1 MKQIKCLL
9 KLCFLILVSSTLHL
23 TPIQAAALMA
33 PPIDTTETTVCAN
46 KLPYRHLG
54 NTYTTEGSYYITLQ
68 SVGGRDSA
76 TIHLNLF
83 LATNDTIQ
91 LSGCAS
97 EFPLHYEQLNFLD
110 STVLTTSY
118 SQDSNGCPI
127 THTFNVVK
135 YPVYND
141 TLNTTIC
148 STDLPYSI
156 FDTLLT
162 EAGTYEFHY
171 TSVNGCDSSYLLNLT
186 VNPAYTLTDTVIETV
201 CSHDLPYH
209 YGDSTF
215 NQAGVYDFT
224 LKTIAGCDSIGIHLD
239 LTVIQTHYDTLTF
252 DVCENNFPFH
262 LNAIR
267 IYDAPGIYEYYQN
280 DNNTCHNVTVIVL
293 NQLPAYQDTLR
304 VNWCSAQGPYTF
316 ADTSFTES
324 VTYTYASHT
333 TLGCDS
339 ITTLVLTVNPSYNDT
354 LVDTLTLCAYDL
366 PYEIGDVTLL
376 AAGDYEID
384 IPTAAGCDSMHL
396 YLNLQVNDFPEDTVE
411 LTICD
416 NNFPFDYLGHQI
428 DSAGT
433 YSLHISDSLTIGC
446 DTIRQLI
453 VNSSPTYHDSV
464 SVTLCANVPYTIG
477 DSTLTEPGIYD
488 IMLQTQAGCDS
499 LVTVTLLHNPIYY
512 GDTLPFTIC
521 ENALPFEYAD
531 TSFTTAGVHLVQLYT
546 TEGCD
551 SIIPINLTIL
561 PIIYNADTLQHTI
574 CADQLPYTTSFGE
587 VIETAGLYTYTV
599 TSVATGCD
607 SVFYFRLKVNPNPT
621 PIISGPNHL
630 CVGSTANLSASVDMD
645 QYLWNTGNTNQ
656 MIVIENAGTYRVT
669 VTNAFGCTASV
680 EHHVAEAQLPT
691 FELSNTQTICNG
703 DNVTLTITGADH
715 YQWSTGQTSNTI
727 TVHPTATTTYQVS
740 AYTSTPCMRE
750 GSVTVVVNELPTVA
764 ITGADAFCQG
774 NNIELTATG
783 ATSYQWSTNSVN
795 DHITVFNA
803 GTIYVTGTDAHGCS
817 NTASKLVSVY
827 ALPTVTIN
835 GRTPFCQGET
845 TTLTASGA
853 QSYIWDNG
861 ATTSTIN
868 TSYGGNYSVTG
879 TDVHG
884 CQSTANKQVTIW
896 QVSAQISGSRNFCQG
911 QHTTLNVTGNES
923 YTYRWNDGSTSS
935 SLDVY
940 TAGQYAVT
948 VTNSLGCSNT
958 ISATVSEYALPTPTI
973 TGPTTVCQGR
983 NATLVA
989 GGGTSYHW
997 SDGTNNA
1004 YLSATAT
1011 GTYFVTV
1018 TNQNGCSATT
1028 SQTVIV
1034 NPAPSITITAQP
1046 SICRG
1051 ETASIYAQS
1060 SNGVQ
1065 YVWPMNG
1072 LTGQLISV
1080 SPNNTTAYTVNVTDD
1095 NGCIGTATTT
1105 IVVNNNPTP
1114 HINGADNFCAGD
1126 TLTLTATGGS
1136 SYYWNNGIMSNSIQV
1151 TTGGTYSVVASNDYG
1166 CTATATKNVA
1176 ANALPSVEIST
1187 DTTICQGDVAR
1198 LYVQAPAGCTYLWS
1212 NGSSLNNITVNTAG
1226 TYSVTVTNPNGCSR
1240 VRTTNV
1246 TVNAKPQISISGSTS
1261 FCQDGFTTL
1270 TANCDPDVT
1279 YTWSTGS
1286 ANAPLVVS
1294 AAGTYS
1300 VTASNL
1306 YGCTRTASTV
1316 VTMYNRPEV
1325 SISGTTNICPGSSTT
1340 LTSTNASRYQWSTGD
1355 TTNTISITP
1364 ANSGAYRVT
1373 VTDMH
1378 GCQNFAATYVEISTV
1393 PTISITGDLNVCE
1406 GAVATLSVPTGYTY
1420 TWSNGANTNTITVA
1434 EAGNYRVTASNALG
1448 CTSTDSATV
1457 THKPLP
1463 QLNFGVQHHIC
1474 EGQSYTYTLPVSSDI
1489 NYRWSNNSTGN
1500 TLTANTQGRYSVTAT
1515 NQYGCSVSASDSLIV
1530 HPLPTPVISGN
1541 STVCRGASTIL
1552 TANGGISY
1560 VWSNGSTT
1568 RDIAVFPNTN
1578 TTYSVTVT
1586 DEYGCY
1592 ASASKYLTVNTPPAI
1607 SILGNRH
1614 ICEGGATTITING
1627 GNSYQWSNGVT
1638 TNSINI
1644 TIPGTYYVT
1653 TSNILGCQ
1661 RRDSVIIVSRPNPV
1675 AQILGDSQICENT
1688 VHALT
1693 ATGGH
1698 HYSWSTGE
1706 NTSAITIQ
1714 PLVSTTYTVTAY
1726 DSLNCSTTVSKVVN
1740 VEALPDVHITGLTTV
1755 CMGETVTFTASNGHS
1770 YLWSTGST
1778 SPTINVSE
1786 SGSYS
1791 VTASSVNGCTA
1802 SESIQLVVNPVP
1814 QLTLTGSSTIC
1825 ENTTIPLVAHGG
1837 QSYIW
1842 SNGSTDS
1849 LINIT
1854 TGGTYSVTASNIY
1867 GCSSST
1873 TQQVT
1878 SLQAPYLL
1886 LNTIGSLC
1894 QGGSTSIMAFGTAT
1908 QYTWDDGTTGQS
1920 YTVSPTSN
1928 TMYHVTA
1935 TNDNGCTTVDSTLIT
1950 VNPVYHVEV
1959 NDAICQNRPY
1969 NQYGFS
1975 LPSQITA
1982 GTFDYQL
1989 NLQTVHGCDSIIT
2002 LHLTVNPIPVVPATI
2017 SGPSAVTAHGSQMYT
2032 VENAQ
2037 YVNTYEW
2044 RCSNVNWGLSNTNM
2058 NSVFLNINQNG
2069 SGVLTAKAIN
2079 ECGAVETFINI
2090 YCNVGIEEYVN
2101 ETNIQLYP
2109 VPAHQFVNVNLEQS
2123 ISNVNKIQLIDNL
2136 GRVLQTVQVTESNFQ
2151 IDLTPYATGTYFL
2164 RFYNE
2169 NGKSIDTRKLI
2180 IR

>member
-9 KLCFLILVSSTLHL
+9 RLCFLFLVFSTLHL
-23 TPIQAAALMA
+23 NSIQAAAPLT

-54 NTYTTEGSYYITLQ
+54 NTYTNEGSYYITMQ

-76 TIHLNLF
+76 CVHLNLF
-83 LATNDTIQ
+83 LASSDTIN

-97 EFPLHYEQLNFLD
+97 EFPLHYEQLSFLD

-118 SQDSNGCPI
+118 SQDTNGCPI
-127 THTFNVVK
+127 THTFNIVK

-141 TLNTTIC
+141 TLNMSIC
-148 STDLPYSI
+148 SSELPYSI
-156 FDTLLT
+156 FDTLLA

-171 TSVNGCDSSYLLNLT
+171 TSVQGCDSSYVLNLA
-186 VNPAYTLTDTVIETV
+186 VNQAYTLTDTLVETV

-215 NQAGVYDFT
+215 TQTGVYDFSI
-224 LKTIAGCDSIGIHLD
+224 KTVSGCDSIGVHLD

-252 DVCENNFPFH
+252 DVCSNTFPFH
-262 LNAIR
+262 LNAVR
-267 IYDAPGIYEYYQN
+267 VYDAPGVYEYYQN
-280 DNNTCHNVTVIVL
+280 DNNICHNVTVIVL
-293 NQLPAYQDTLR
+293 NELPSYNDTLR
-304 VNWCSAQGPYTF
+304 ANWCSAQGPYAF

-324 VTYTYASHT
+324 TTYTYASHT

-384 IPTAAGCDSMHL
+384 IPTAAGCDSLHL
-396 YLNLQVNDFPEDTVE
+396 YLNLQVNDFPQDTVE
-411 LTICD
+411 LTICE

-428 DSAGT
+428 DSAGV

-446 DTIRQLI
+446 DTVRQLI
-453 VNSSPTYHDSV
+453 VNSSLIYHDSV
-464 SVTLCANVPYTIG
+464 SVTLCANEPYVIG
-477 DSTLTEPGIYD
+477 DTSLTEPGIYD
-488 IMLQTQAGCDS
+488 ILLQTQAGCDS
-499 LVTVTLLHNPIYY
+499 LVTITLLHNPIYY

-531 TSFTTAGVHLVQLYT
+531 TSFTTAGVHHVQLYT
-546 TEGCD
+546 AAGCD

-574 CADQLPYTTSFGE
+574 CADQLPYTTIFGE
-587 VIETAGLYTYTV
+587 VIEAAGLYTYTV
-599 TSVATGCD
+599 NSVVTGCD
-607 SVFYFRLKVNPNPT
+607 SVFYFRLNVNPNPT
-621 PIISGPNHL
+621 PIITGPGHL
-630 CVGSTANLSASVDMD
+630 CVGSTANLSASVGME
-645 QYLWNTGNTNQ
+645 QYLWNTGNTSQ
-656 MIVIENAGTYRVT
+656 MINIENAGTYRVT

-680 EHHVAEAQLPT
+680 DHIVAEAQLPT
-691 FELSNTQTICNG
+691 FELTNTQTICQG
-703 DNVTLTITGADH
+703 DDVTLTITGADH
-715 YQWSTGQTSNTI
+715 YQWSTGQTSSSI
-727 TVHPTATTTYQVS
+727 SVHPTATTTYQVS
-740 AYTSTPCMRE
+740 AYTSAPCMRE

-764 ITGADAFCQG
+764 ITGSDAFCQG
-774 NNIELTATG
+774 SNIELTATG
-783 ATSYQWSTNSVN
+783 ATSYHWSTNSVN
-795 DHITVFNA
+795 DRITVFNA

-827 ALPTVTIN
+827 PLPTVTIN

-879 TDVHG
+879 TDAHG
-884 CQSTANKQVTIW
+884 CQSTANKQITIW

-973 TGPTTVCQGR
+973 TGPATVCQGR

-1004 YLSATAT
+1004 YLSAMAT

-1028 SQTVIV
+1028 SHTVIV
-1034 NPAPSITITAQP
+1034 NPAPAITLTAQN
-1046 SICRG
+1046 SICMG
-1051 ETASIYAQS
+1051 ETVSIYANA

-1065 YVWPMNG
+1065 YMWPLNG
-1072 LTGQLISV
+1072 LSGQLITV
-1080 SPNNTTAYTVNVTDD
+1080 SPTSTTSYIVNVTDD
-1095 NGCIGTATTT
+1095 NGCTGTASTT
-1105 IVVNNNPTP
+1105 ITVNANPIP
-1114 HINGADNFCAGD
+1114 SINGTTEFCQGD
-1126 TLTLTATGGS
+1126 SVALVATGGT
-1136 SYYWNNGIMSNSIQV
+1136 SYYWSNGLSTNSITV
-1151 TTGGTYSVVASNDYG
+1151 TNSGMYTVTVSNAFD
-1166 CTATATKNVA
+1166 CTATASKNVTVS
-1176 ANALPSVEIST
+1176 NLPTAHISGNF
-1187 DTTICQGDVAR
+1187 DICEGSSTELTVTAS
-1198 LYVQAPAGCTYLWS
+1198 AGCTYLWS
-1212 NGSSLNNITVNTAG
+1212 TRSTQNHITVNTPG
-1226 TYSVTVTNPNGCSR
+1226 TYKVTV
-1240 VRTTNV
+1240 
-1246 TVNAKPQISISGSTS
+1246 
-1261 FCQDGFTTL
+1261 
-1270 TANCDPDVT
+1270 
-1279 YTWSTGS
+1279 
-1286 ANAPLVVS
+1286 
-1294 AAGTYS
+1294 
-1300 VTASNL
+1300 
-1306 YGCTRTASTV
+1306 
-1316 VTMYNRPEV
+1316 
-1325 SISGTTNICPGSSTT
+1325 
-1340 LTSTNASRYQWSTGD
+1340 
-1355 TTNTISITP
+1355 
-1364 ANSGAYRVT
+1364 
-1373 VTDMH
+1373 
-1378 GCQNFAATYVEISTV
+1378 
-1393 PTISITGDLNVCE
+1393 
-1406 GAVATLSVPTGYTY
+1406 
-1420 TWSNGANTNTITVA
+1420 
-1434 EAGNYRVTASNALG
+1434 SNALG
-1448 CTSTDSATV
+1448 CTTVDSVVV
-1457 THKPLP
+1457 TTKPLP
-1463 QLNFGVQHHIC
+1463 QLQFGANHTIC
-1474 EGQSYTYTLPVSSDI
+1474 SGQSYTYTLPVSSDI
-1489 NYRWSNNSTGN
+1489 TYRWSNNASGN
-1500 TLTANTQGRYSVTAT
+1500 SITVSTQGVYTVTAT
-1515 NQYGCSVSASDSLIV
+1515 NQYGCSAVASDSLIV
-1530 HPLPTPVISGN
+1530 HPLPTPVISGS
-1541 STVCRGASTIL
+1541 STVCRGSSTIL
-1552 TANGGISY
+1552 TANGGVSY
-1560 VWSNGSTT
+1560 LWSNGSTT

-1578 TTYSVTVT
+1578 TTYAVTVT
-1586 DEYGCY
+1586 DEYGCF
-1592 ASASKYLTVNTPPAI
+1592 ASASKQLTVNTPPAI
-1607 SILGNRH
+1607 SILGNRY
-1614 ICEGGATTITING
+1614 ICAGGATTITVNG
-1627 GNSYQWSNGVT
+1627 GNSYSWSNGVT
-1638 TNSINI
+1638 ANSINV

-1653 TSNILGCQ
+1653 TSNTLGCQ

-1688 VHALT
+1688 AHLLT

-1740 VEALPDVHITGLTTV
+1740 VEALPDVHISGLTTI
-1755 CMGETVTFTASNGHS
+1755 CMGETATFTASNGHT

-1814 QLTLTGSSTIC
+1814 QLSLTGSSTIC

-1837 QSYIW
+1837 SSYVW

-1854 TGGTYSVTASNIY
+1854 TGGTYAVTASNVY
-1867 GCSSST
+1867 GCSAST
-1873 TQQVT
+1873 THQVT
-1878 SLQAPYLL
+1878 QLQTPYLL

-1894 QGGSTSIMAFGTAT
+1894 QGGSTSIMAFGTAS
-1908 QYTWDDGTTGQS
+1908 QYTWDDGSTGQS

-2017 SGPSAVTAHGSQMYT
+2017 SGPSAVTTHGSQMYT

-2079 ECGAVETFINI
+2079 ECGAVETSINI